1 MYTKYSIFIPL
12 ERTLMQIE
20 QEDLSSGVYKRLKDM
35 ILRNELLP
43 GQQLKQ
49 EHLAVMF
56 GISRMP
62 LHKAFQML
70 EDEMLV
76 ERRPRKG
83 FFVTVIDER
92 RLYDAFEVRAAVEG
106 VAARRAAGEMEAAD
120 IRFLRSL
127 FQPFVEQ
134 EDIDIR
140 EYAKAD
146 QAFHDHILKL
156 CGNQVLSRLEIIS
169 NITQQTYRG
178 GLIRKPE
185 ETLPEHLAI
194 IDALEAGD
202 GKLAEKLARAHSQK
216 TCKLLKKQIE
226 QQ

>member
-1 MYTKYSIFIPL
+1 
-12 ERTLMQIE
+12 MQIE
-20 QEDLSSGVYKRLKDM
+20 HEDLSSGVYKRLKDM
-35 ILRNELLP
+35 ILGNEFLP

-49 EHLAVMF
+49 EHVAAMF

-83 FFVTVIDER
+83 FFVTVVDER

-106 VAARRAAGEMEAAD
+106 VAARRAAEEMSPAD
-120 IRFLRSL
+120 LGYLRSL
-127 FQPFVEQ
+127 FEPFMGQ

-140 EYAKAD
+140 EYGKAD
-146 QAFHDHILKL
+146 QTFHDHVLKH
-156 CGNQVLSRLEIIS
+156 CGNQVLGRLEIIS
-169 NITQQTYRG
+169 NITLQTYRG
-178 GLIRKPE
+178 GLIRKPA

-202 GKLAEKLARAHSQK
+202 AKTAEKLARVHSQK
-216 TCKLLKKQIE
+216 TCKLLKKQMIK
-226 QQ
+226 Q

>member
-1 MYTKYSIFIPL
+1 M
-12 ERTLMQIE
+12 RIE
-20 QEDLSSGVYKRLKDM
+20 HEDLSIGVYKRLKDM
-35 ILRNELLP
+35 ILGNELLP
-43 GQQLKQ
+43 GKQLKQ
-49 EHLAVMF
+49 EHLAAMF

-76 ERRPRKG
+76 ERRPRRG
-83 FFVTVIDER
+83 FFVTVIDDR

-106 VAARRAAGEMEAAD
+106 VAARRAAEEMSPAD
-120 IRFLRSL
+120 ISFLRSL
-127 FQPFVEQ
+127 FAPFLGQ

-140 EYAKAD
+140 EYGKAD
-146 QAFHDHILKL
+146 QTFHDHVLKL
-156 CGNQVLSRLEIIS
+156 SGNQVLGRLEIIS

-178 GLIRKPE
+178 GLIRKPR

-202 GKLAEKLARAHSQK
+202 GKTAEKLARAHSQK
-216 TCKLLKKQIE
+216 TCRLLNKQMMNK
-226 QQ
+226 